1 MIGHMVL
8 QHLCIGFVIIIV
20 SNKGITTC
28 LPHIKL
34 IEYNTPSLADFGL
47 TSYPPFPPPH
57 IPDCLGIIPEVILSF
72 QVALLG

>member
-8 QHLCIGFVIIIV
+8 QHLCNGFVIIIV

-47 TSYPPFPPPH
+47 TSYPPFPPTPH
-57 IPDCLGIIPEVILSF
+57 SRLFGANP
-72 QVALLG
+72 